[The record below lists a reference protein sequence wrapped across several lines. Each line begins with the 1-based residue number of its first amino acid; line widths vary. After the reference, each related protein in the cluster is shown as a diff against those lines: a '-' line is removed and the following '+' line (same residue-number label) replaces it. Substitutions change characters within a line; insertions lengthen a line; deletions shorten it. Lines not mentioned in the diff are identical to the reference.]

1 MGFLLFTVAAAVLLV
16 KLGLWQMSR
25 GAEKAALLESLA
37 VKSQQTVTSLEAAD
51 GKGAGVSLSGSFAK
65 DRSVL
70 LDNQTHEGRVGYRWF
85 APFQSGGQ
93 WVLAE
98 LGWVAAP
105 ASRESLPELPTLS
118 SVQGIRGILDKPSKR
133 IVLGGGNTE
142 TGWPRRV
149 QTIEPSLLGP
159 AMGLTLSP
167 WVVRVNAVDST
178 DNTFSLPAIPVW
190 EPVVMKPEKH
200 YAYAAQWFGL
210 ALVVVVGFGI
220 WWRRTSR

>member
-1 MGFLLFTVAAAVLLV
+1 MLLV

-37 VKSQQTVTSLEAAD
+37 MKSQQTATSLEAAD
-51 GKGAGVSLSGSFAK
+51 GKGFGVSLSGGFAE

-85 APFQSGGQ
+85 APFQSGEQ

-118 SVQGIRGILDKPSKR
+118 SVQGIRGVLDKPSER
-133 IVLGGGNTE
+133 IVLGGSNTE

-149 QTIEPSLLGP
+149 QTIEPSQLGS

-167 WVVRVNAVDST
+167 WVVRVNAVDSA
-178 DNTFSLPAIPVW
+178 DNTFSQPAIPVW